1 MGKVAFNLAML
12 LLVLISFS
20 LLIVKRGSA
29 EFIVALIALSISLA
43 FLGLVVWDVKRQ
55 VKASVPAKKLFQPA
69 NPTIHTI
76 ETLPPVHFRYGLNI
90 IFLS

>member
-1 MGKVAFNLAML
+1 MEPHIGKVAFNLAML

-29 EFIVALIALSISLA
+29 EFIVALIALGISLA

-55 VKASVPAKKLFQPA
+55 VKASVPARKLF
-69 NPTIHTI
+69 
-76 ETLPPVHFRYGLNI
+76 
-90 IFLS
+90 